1 VNGRRDLLLAVSAS
15 LIVGCAIGLIAGVLF
30 ARVVL
35 SDHHLGPPFGR
46 VPSGRHGGPMVL
58 PLRGIARQLE
68 LSREQEARVDS
79 ILRESRVQLDS
90 LRRETRTALL
100 RELTPE
106 QRERWERLDRRML
119 RPGGRHGGPGDGEPG
134 GPGGPGPPPDAP

>member
-30 ARVVL
+30 
-35 SDHHLGPPFGR
+35 
-46 VPSGRHGGPMVL
+46 GRHGGPMVL